1 MDARQA
7 LYRLA
12 ELAGIETRYWDI
24 HGTLH
29 EASPATIGAL
39 LAALGFAAQNE
50 LEVAASLSALEEEP
64 WLRPLPACFVARA
77 DDEVRV
83 PLRLPETS
91 ARFLRWTLRL
101 ESGETRTGDCDPQ
114 ALPVEAS
121 GKGGELHIALR
132 RLGLGK
138 LGCGYHELRLADF
151 ADAPCRLIVA
161 PALCYL
167 PPKFV
172 NRKSWGFAA
181 QLYSL
186 KAEGDW
192 GIGDFAHL
200 RELISEAAAHGA
212 DAVGLNPLHALF
224 LNSPEEAS
232 PYFPNSRLFRNPLY
246 LDIETIPEFA
256 ASPTARA
263 MANARPLLWDGAT
276 VDYRAVAMAKRAVLE
291 MLYREFK
298 TRQTARPDAR
308 GAALR
313 AYIEREGGALENF
326 VTFQMLS
333 EHLGS
338 HDWPRWPLAYRDLAS
353 PDVAEQKLRYGERLC
368 FFRYLQWQCEEQF
381 AEAADLARRAGMAI
395 GLYNDLAVSVASSS
409 ADSWCHQ
416 DLFAG
421 RLRVGA
427 PPDPF
432 NETGQEWGVVP
443 LNPFRLAE
451 TGYGHFTAL
460 LRANMHHAGAL
471 RIDHV
476 MGWQRLFL
484 IPEGAKPAEGAY
496 LRYPVAELAAIAA
509 LESQRARCLVIG
521 EDLGT
526 VPEGFRERMTA
537 AGVLSCRILLFER
550 DHNRFRTPG
559 EYPAQACVAATTH
572 DLATLRGFWECD
584 DIAAKARLGLFKR
597 EGEEAEQRSAR
608 AAEKRMLLE
617 ALSQEGLLPQGPSPQ
632 DADQAP
638 WSEALAAAVHAYL
651 ARAQSRLFLVQ
662 ADDLALELHQ
672 VNLPGSSGEYPNWKR
687 RLGVTLKYLLTRP
700 EVQEEMAAI
709 AAERAK

>member
-1 MDARQA
+1 MDSCQA

-39 LAALGFAAQNE
+39 LGALGFTAQSE

-64 WLRPLPACFVARA
+64 WLHPLPASFVART
-77 DDEVRV
+77 DEEVRV
-83 PLRLPETS
+83 PLRLPEQS
-91 ARFLRWTLRL
+91 ARRLRWTLRL
-101 ESGETRTGDCDPQ
+101 ESGETRTEECNLE
-114 ALPVEAS
+114 ALPVEAA
-121 GKGGELHIALR
+121 GQGGQMRISLH

-138 LGCGYHELRLADF
+138 LGCGYHELRLADTD
-151 ADAPCRLIVA
+151 DAPCRLIVA
-161 PALCYL
+161 PARCYL

-172 NRKSWGFAA
+172 NRKSWGIAA

-186 KAEGDW
+186 KSEGDW

-232 PYFPNSRLFRNPLY
+232 PYFPDSRLFRNPLY
-246 LDIETIPEFA
+246 LDIEAIPEFA
-256 ASPTARA
+256 ASPRARA
-263 MANARPLLWDGAT
+263 MADARGLMWDSAY
-276 VDYRAVAMAKRAVLE
+276 VDYHAVATAKRAVLE

-298 TRQTARPDAR
+298 ARQAARPDAR
-308 GAALR
+308 GAAFR
-313 AYIEREGGALENF
+313 AYVEREGRELENF

-338 HDWPRWPLAYRDLAS
+338 HDWPRWPLAYRDLSS
-353 PDVAEQKLRYGERLC
+353 PDVEEQKLRYGERLC

-395 GLYNDLAVSVASSS
+395 GLYNDLAVSVASAS
-409 ADSWCHQ
+409 ADSWCRQ

-451 TGYGHFTAL
+451 TGYGHFTEL
-460 LRANMHHAGAL
+460 LRANMRHAGAL

-496 LRYPVAELAAIAA
+496 LRYPLAELAAIAA

-526 VPEGFRERMTA
+526 VPDGFRERMAA
-537 AGVLSCRILLFER
+537 AGVLTCRILLFER
-550 DHNRFRTPG
+550 DYNRFRRPQD
-559 EYPAQACVAATTH
+559 YPVQACVAATTH
-572 DLATLRGFWECD
+572 DLATLRGFWEYD
-584 DIAAKARLGLFKR
+584 DIAAKAHLGLFKR
-597 EGEEAEQRSAR
+597 EGEEGEQRSAR

-617 ALSQEGLLPQGPSPQ
+617 ALSEEGLLPQGPAPQ
-632 DADQAP
+632 DADHAP
-638 WSEALAAAVHAYL
+638 WSEALAEAVHAYL
-651 ARAQSRLFLVQ
+651 AHTQSRLLLVQ

-672 VNLPGSSGEYPNWKR
+672 ANLPGSSGEYPNWKR

-700 EVQEEMAAI
+700 KVQEEMAAI
-709 AAERAK
+709 AAQRAK